1 MDLNET
7 PIETEDN
14 RFRKYTGYEV
24 LVNDLVTA
32 WSFIMSH
39 IDEFKTPNIEIVGE
53 LGSWDVNELGEF
65 CEPYVKYRTNVSG
78 DVEGGW

>member
-1 MDLNET
+1 M
-7 PIETEDN
+7 IESEDN
-14 RFRKYTGYEV
+14 RYRKYVRYEV

-32 WSFIMSH
+32 WSFIMGH

-53 LGSWDVNELGEF
+53 MASWDLDPITQEF
-65 CEPYVKYRTNVSG
+65 CKPYVKYRASVSG